1 MAVIYLKHPR
11 HGTKVACMDAEAA
24 YDRKH
29 GWKDYNPDVAIE
41 PYNGDIVVLTQP
53 EESVNS
59 LAKEPSRRGRPRKE
73 PLNVHSR

>member
-1 MAVIYLKHPR
+1 
-11 HGTKVACMDAEAA
+11 MDAEAA

-29 GWKDYNPDVAIE
+29 GWKDYNPSA
-41 PYNGDIVVLTQP
+41 IVVLEQP
-53 EESVNS
+53 EESINS